1 MIMKLLGVLI
11 FAVAGVPA
19 MAQISVGVEP
29 PTSGNILVPYN
40 QAVDALRKGEYAEAL
55 KGFSLA
61 VRLSDGS
68 ALPSKLDEAYG
79 RAGMAWVAMLR
90 GQLQEAYEIQERLQA
105 SLDIAAI
112 GLDNRVDAATL
123 DLVAGLP
130 ERAQAKLAEVAR
142 GSAPKTANALSIRQ
156 AWNLLAE
163 AALDRNDV
171 AGAETAHSKAMEL
184 WAGQRLRAWNA
195 RMVRAR
201 LDRTASRI
209 QRAKGN
215 YAEAENLARAAL
227 DAHLKDQAEESWD
240 GIQDDFEMA
249 QALHGEK
256 KYEQAEVYYQRSYRY
271 IKERLDLRQPLARK
285 IAERYLAMLDE
296 TGRDTDAVRVRK
308 TIEALPRAVVRQ

>member
-1 MIMKLLGVLI
+1 
-11 FAVAGVPA
+11 
-19 MAQISVGVEP
+19 
-29 PTSGNILVPYN
+29 
-40 QAVDALRKGEYAEAL
+40 L

-90 GQLQEAYEIQERLQA
+90 GQLQDAYEIQERLQA

-130 ERAQAKLAEVAR
+130 ERAQTKLAEVAR

-163 AALDRNDV
+163 AALDRNDM
-171 AGAETAHSKAMEL
+171 AGAETAHSRAMEL
-184 WAGQRLRAWNA
+184 WAGQRLRTWNA
-195 RMVRAR
+195 RMLRAR

-209 QRAKGN
+209 QRAKGS
-215 YAEAENLARAAL
+215 YVEAEKLARAAL
-227 DAHLKDQAEESWD
+227 EAHLKDQAEESWD
-240 GIQDDFEMA
+240 GIQDDFELA
-249 QALHGEK
+249 QTLHGEK

-285 IAERYLAMLDE
+285 IAERYLAMLEE
-296 TGRDTDAVRVRK
+296 TGRDTDAARVRK